1 MRHARAVPPL
11 RSFSEASLRVQSGR
25 GPLRSGAKR
34 AAVLQ
39 RTAAGAAAYG
49 RWRAVRSAAAP
60 NARTHSK
67 AQARFPGSQRVQ
79 TQGLD
84 FGIQARGCRV
94 CGESERMPPA
104 RTATTT
110 GRQIASAET
119 GAACGSGTVCA
130 LRCAPTCIST
140 SQLLLLLGLLT
151 PPPANAQRQQ
161 AERPREK
168 LAGAKRAAA
177 AMHSLRAAPY
187 KCLDWLSVQC
197 AAAPACSAPPQK
209 LLRSYR

>member
-119 GAACGSGTVCA
+119 GAACGWPPLGPRTRAVARLRMASPGAAHPRSADGLPWGRAHPRSADGPLGPRTRECPA
-130 LRCAPTCIST
+130 LATRLC
-140 SQLLLLLGLLT
+140 
-151 PPPANAQRQQ
+151 
-161 AERPREK
+161 
-168 LAGAKRAAA
+168 
-177 AMHSLRAAPY
+177 
-187 KCLDWLSVQC
+187 
-197 AAAPACSAPPQK
+197 
-209 LLRSYR
+209 